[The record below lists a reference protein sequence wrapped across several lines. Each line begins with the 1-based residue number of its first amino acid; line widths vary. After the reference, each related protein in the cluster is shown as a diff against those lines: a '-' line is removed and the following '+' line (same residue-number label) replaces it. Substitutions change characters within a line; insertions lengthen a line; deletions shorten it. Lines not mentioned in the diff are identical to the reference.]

1 MPVKKKINSKKKSD
15 MLDIKKLEILIDNT
29 IVLQKS
35 VVNLTESNHKL
46 NEKITS
52 LVGLFETASKSIDKI
67 KEVESK
73 EVEDL
78 AKKLKDVVTQNK
90 DLAEGVLA
98 LEKYIKAV
106 RGDIKL
112 TPKPLFK

>member
-1 MPVKKKINSKKKSD
+1 MPVKKKKVSKDSNL
-15 MLDIKKLEILIDNT
+15 LDIKKLDILVDNT

-35 VVNLTESNHKL
+35 VVNLTESNNNL
-46 NEKITS
+46 NQKITS
-52 LVGLFETASKSIDKI
+52 LINLFEIASKSIDKI
-67 KEVESK
+67 KDVESK
-73 EVEDL
+73 EVDDL
-78 AKKLKDVVTQNK
+78 AKKLKEVVNQNK

-112 TPKPLFK
+112 EKKPTFK